1 MTVNRP
7 GLIFLV
13 LAGASQKSSRRS
25 VRHYI
30 LKIHLQLPAAIGF
43 ALSLFLSNE
52 LGSPVRAQEMTAEA
66 SRLKAEVS
74 AKGWLLFSQ
83 KTEAGDY
90 DLFICRPDG
99 SAKRNLTH
107 SPEWVEF
114 GGRFSPDGR
123 RMLYRRLE
131 KLGDSK
137 RGLINHDLWGALGSL
152 VIANADGSNPQ
163 PIGESGQWPWAC
175 WSPDG
180 KQISCLYKREGKIRL
195 FDLETK
201 KLVKEMPRQGI
212 FQQLYWSGDSKRL
225 CGTANL
231 NGQDWNIVSI
241 DLDSGK
247 LSQLSRDLCCT
258 PDWFQ
263 GDANRVIYS
272 CRVPGVGGEYGWTML
287 MQASTDGQNRTL
299 VYGERE
305 RHIYYGC
312 TSPDD
317 KYVVFGVP
325 VSDGGVDAEM
335 ALVRLAD
342 TPMVVPDDYQGLKAL
357 YPGAKS
363 GPMLRLGQ
371 AGFEPHW
378 TYAEIEG
385 K

>member
-1 MTVNRP
+1 VSARHIYKSAIL
-7 GLIFLV
+7 LIGSLLFW
-13 LAGASQKSSRRS
+13 S
-25 VRHYI
+25 V
-30 LKIHLQLPAAIGF
+30 QGQ
-43 ALSLFLSNE
+43 
-52 LGSPVRAQEMTAEA
+52 GQDAEA
-66 SRLKAEVS
+66 EKLKSEVAS
-74 AKGWLLFSQ
+74 KGWLLFSQ
-83 KTEAGDY
+83 RTEAGDY
-90 DLFICRPDG
+90 DLFISRPDG

-114 GGRFSPDGR
+114 GGRFSPDGK
-123 RMLYRRLE
+123 RMMYRRLP

-137 RGLINHDLWGALGSL
+137 RGLINHDLWGSLGSL
-152 VIANADGSNPQ
+152 CIANSDGSNPQ
-163 PIGESGQWPWAC
+163 QIGESGGWPWAC

-180 KQISCLYKREGKIRL
+180 KQISCLYKREGKIQL

-201 KLVKEMPRQGI
+201 KLLKVIPRQGI
-212 FQQLYWSGDSKRL
+212 FQQLYWSGDGKRL

-241 DLDSGK
+241 ELDSGK
-247 LSQLSRDLCCT
+247 LTQLSRDLCCT

-272 CRVPGVGGEYGWTML
+272 CRIPGVGGEYGWTML
-287 MQASTDGQNRTL
+287 MQATVDGKSRTL
-299 VYGERE
+299 IYGERG

-325 VSDGGVDAEM
+325 ASDGGVDAEM
-335 ALVRLAD
+335 ALVRLED
-342 TPMVVPDDYQGLKAL
+342 TPMVVPDDYKGLKAL
-357 YPGAKS
+357 YPEAKG
-363 GPMLRLGQ
+363 GPMVRLGQ

-378 TYAEIEG
+378 TYAEIES